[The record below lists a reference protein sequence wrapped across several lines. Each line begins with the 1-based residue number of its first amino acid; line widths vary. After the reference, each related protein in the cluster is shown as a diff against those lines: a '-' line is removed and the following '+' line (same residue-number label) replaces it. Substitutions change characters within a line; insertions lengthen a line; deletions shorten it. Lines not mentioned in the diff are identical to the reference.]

1 MTNDEKA
8 AYYGRL
14 LNEHTKLQNQVSEIK
29 GQSIDLNPEQIRQI
43 KELEGRQINIMNE
56 INRLLR

>member
-8 AYYGRL
+8 AYYGKL
-14 LNEHTKLQNQVSEIK
+14 LNEHTRLQNQASEIK

-43 KELEGRQINIMNE
+43 QELEARQLKIMNE
-56 INRLLR
+56 INRLLS

>member
-8 AYYGRL
+8 VLYGRL
-14 LNEHTKLQNQVSEIK
+14 LNEHTRLQNEVSEIK
-29 GQSIDLNPEQIRQI
+29 GQSIDLNSEQIRQI